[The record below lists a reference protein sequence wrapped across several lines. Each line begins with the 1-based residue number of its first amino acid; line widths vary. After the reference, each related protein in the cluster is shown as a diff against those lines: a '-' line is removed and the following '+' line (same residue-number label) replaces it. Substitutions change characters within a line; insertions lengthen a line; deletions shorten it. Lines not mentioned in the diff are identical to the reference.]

1 MDLIYATTNK
11 HKLAGAKQALT
22 ETNINLIA
30 PDKTLPDVPEI
41 QSDDQAAVSVDKAL
55 KYYELLKRPV
65 VVMDSGLFIDE
76 LNGFP
81 GVYTKY
87 ALDTIGIDR
96 IIQLLGAGARA
107 YTQRTITYFDGNKPQ
122 IFTLKLHGALLK
134 EPRGNNGR
142 NYDKYFL
149 PDGKN
154 KTLAEMTDDEKVEL
168 TAEVWKKLA
177 TTAKKQQIRLIYL
190 ISGEAPLT
198 IKQTPAPA
206 APYDTSTPKSISSYS
221 ASCLCYN

>member
-11 HKLAGAKQALT
+11 HKFAGAKQALAGT
-22 ETNINLIA
+22 DINLIA
-30 PDKTLPDVPEI
+30 PDETLPDVPEI

-65 VVMDSGLFIDE
+65 VVMDSGLFIDK

-96 IIQLLGAGARA
+96 IIQLLGYGVRA
-107 YTQRTITYFDGNKPQ
+107 YTQRTITYFDGDKPQ
-122 IFTLKLHGALLK
+122 TFSLKLHGALLK

-149 PDGKN
+149 PDDKN
-154 KTLAEMTDDEKVEL
+154 KTLAEMASEEKAEL
-168 TAEVWKKLA
+168 TAEIWRKLA
-177 TTAKKQQIRLIYL
+177 AWLQ
-190 ISGEAPLT
+190 
-198 IKQTPAPA
+198 
-206 APYDTSTPKSISSYS
+206 KSSK
-221 ASCLCYN
+221 

>member
-11 HKLAGAKQALT
+11 HKFAGAKQALAGT
-22 ETNINLIA
+22 DINLIA

-41 QSDDQAAVSVDKAL
+41 QSDDQQVVSVDKAL
-55 KYYELLKRPV
+55 KYYDLLKRPL

-87 ALDTIGIDR
+87 ALDTIGINR
-96 IIQLLGAGARA
+96 IIQLLGGAARA
-107 YTQRTITYFDGNKPQ
+107 YTQRTITYFDGNKSQ
-122 IFTLKLHGALLK
+122 TFTLKLHGALLK

-142 NYDKYFL
+142 NYNEYFL

-177 TTAKKQQIRLIYL
+177 TRL
-190 ISGEAPLT
+190 
-198 IKQTPAPA
+198 Q
-206 APYDTSTPKSISSYS
+206 KSSK
-221 ASCLCYN
+221 

>member
-11 HKLAGAKQALT
+11 HKLAGAKQALAG
-22 ETNINLIA
+22 TNINLTM

-41 QSDDQAAVSVDKAL
+41 QSDDQTAVSVDKAL
-55 KYYELLKRPV
+55 KYYELLKRPL

-96 IIQLLGAGARA
+96 IIQLLGGARA

-122 IFTLKLHGALLK
+122 TFTLKLHGALLK

-154 KTLAEMTDDEKVEL
+154 KTLAEMTDEEKAEL
-168 TAEVWKKLA
+168 TAAVWRELA
-177 TTAKKQQIRLIYL
+177 EWLQKVT
-190 ISGEAPLT
+190 
-198 IKQTPAPA
+198 
-206 APYDTSTPKSISSYS
+206 D
-221 ASCLCYN
+221 

>member
-11 HKLAGAKQALT
+11 HKLAGAKQALAG
-22 ETNINLIA
+22 TNINLIA

-55 KYYELLKRPV
+55 KYYELLKHPL

-96 IIQLLGAGARA
+96 IVQLLGGGARA
-107 YTQRTITYFDGNKPQ
+107 YTQRTITYFDGNKTANLYLKTARRVIKRTARQQRPQLRQ
-122 IFTLKLHGALLK
+122 IF
-134 EPRGNNGR
+134 
-142 NYDKYFL
+142 
-149 PDGKN
+149 
-154 KTLAEMTDDEKVEL
+154 LA
-168 TAEVWKKLA
+168 
-177 TTAKKQQIRLIYL
+177 RR
-190 ISGEAPLT
+190 
-198 IKQTPAPA
+198 
-206 APYDTSTPKSISSYS
+206 
-221 ASCLCYN
+221 

>member
-11 HKLAGAKQALT
+11 HKLAGAKQALAG
-22 ETNINLIA
+22 TNINLIM

-41 QSDDQAAVSVDKAL
+41 QSDDQQAVSVDKAL
-55 KYYELLKRPV
+55 KYYDLLKRPL

-96 IIQLLGAGARA
+96 IIQLLGGAARA

-122 IFTLKLHGALLK
+122 TFTLKLHGTLLK

-154 KTLAEMTDDEKVEL
+154 KTLAEMTDEEKVEL

-177 TTAKKQQIRLIYL
+177 AWLQ
-190 ISGEAPLT
+190 
-198 IKQTPAPA
+198 
-206 APYDTSTPKSISSYS
+206 KSSK
-221 ASCLCYN
+221 

>member
-11 HKLAGAKQALT
+11 HKLAGAKQALAG
-22 ETNINLIA
+22 TNINLIT
-30 PDKTLPDVPEI
+30 PDGVLPDVPEI

-55 KYYELLKRPV
+55 KYYELLKRPL

-96 IIQLLGAGARA
+96 IIQLLGGAARA
-107 YTQRTITYFDGNKPQ
+107 YTQRTITYFDDNEPQ
-122 IFTLKLHGALLK
+122 TFTLKLHGALLK

-154 KTLAEMTDDEKVEL
+154 KTLAEMASEEKAEL
-168 TAEVWKKLA
+168 TAEIWRKLA
-177 TTAKKQQIRLIYL
+177 AWLQ
-190 ISGEAPLT
+190 
-198 IKQTPAPA
+198 
-206 APYDTSTPKSISSYS
+206 KSSK
-221 ASCLCYN
+221 

>member
-1 MDLIYATTNK
+1 MILTYATTNK
-11 HKLAGAKQALT
+11 HKLAGAQQALAGT
-22 ETNINLIA
+22 GINLIA
-30 PDKTLPDVPEI
+30 PDGVLPDVPEI
-41 QSDDQAAVSVDKAL
+41 QSDDQEAISVDKAL
-55 KYYELLKRPV
+55 KYYNLLKRPL

-122 IFTLKLHGALLK
+122 TFTLKLHGALLK

-154 KTLAEMTDDEKVEL
+154 KTLAEMASEEKAEL
-168 TAEVWKKLA
+168 TAEVWRELA
-177 TTAKKQQIRLIYL
+177 AWLQKGSK
-190 ISGEAPLT
+190 
-198 IKQTPAPA
+198 
-206 APYDTSTPKSISSYS
+206 
-221 ASCLCYN
+221 

>member
-1 MDLIYATTNK
+1 MELIYATTNK
-11 HKLAGAKQALT
+11 YKFAGAKQALAGT
-22 ETNINLIA
+22 DINLIA

-41 QSDDQAAVSVDKAL
+41 QSDDQQVVSVDKAI
-55 KYYELLKRPV
+55 KYYDLLKRPL

-87 ALDTIGIDR
+87 ALVTIGIDR
-96 IIQLLGAGARA
+96 TIQLLGGAARA

-122 IFTLKLHGALLK
+122 TFTLKLHGALLK

-154 KTLAEMTDDEKVEL
+154 KTLAEMTDDEKAEL
-168 TAEVWKKLA
+168 TAEVWRELA
-177 TTAKKQQIRLIYL
+177 AGLQ
-190 ISGEAPLT
+190 
-198 IKQTPAPA
+198 
-206 APYDTSTPKSISSYS
+206 KSSK
-221 ASCLCYN
+221 

>member
-11 HKLAGAKQALT
+11 HKLAGAKQAPAG
-22 ETNINLIA
+22 TNINLIA
-30 PDKTLPDVPEI
+30 PDETLPDVPEI
-41 QSDDQAAVSVDKAL
+41 QSDDQEAVSVDKAL
-55 KYYELLKRPV
+55 KYYDLLKCPL

-76 LNGFP
+76 LNDFP

-96 IIQLLGAGARA
+96 IVQLLARA

-149 PDGKN
+149 PDDKN
-154 KTLAEMTDDEKVEL
+154 KTLAEMTDEEKAEL
-168 TAEVWKKLA
+168 TAVVWQELA
-177 TTAKKQQIRLIYL
+177 AWLQ
-190 ISGEAPLT
+190 
-198 IKQTPAPA
+198 
-206 APYDTSTPKSISSYS
+206 KSSK
-221 ASCLCYN
+221 

>member
-1 MDLIYATTNK
+1 MELIYATTNK
-11 HKLAGAKQALT
+11 HKLAGAKQALAGT
-22 ETNINLIA
+22 DINLIVL
-30 PDKTLPDVPEI
+30 DKTLPDVPEI
-41 QSDDQAAVSVDKAL
+41 QSDDQAAVSIDKAL
-55 KYYELLKRPV
+55 KYYKLLKRPL

-107 YTQRTITYFDGNKPQ
+107 YTQRMITYFDGNKPQ
-122 IFTLKLHGALLK
+122 TFTLKLHGALLK

-154 KTLAEMTDDEKVEL
+154 KTLAEMTDEEKAEL
-168 TAEVWKKLA
+168 TTAVWRELAARLSVLKLNH
-177 TTAKKQQIRLIYL
+177 
-190 ISGEAPLT
+190 E
-198 IKQTPAPA
+198 
-206 APYDTSTPKSISSYS
+206 
-221 ASCLCYN
+221 

>member
-11 HKLAGAKQALT
+11 HKFAGAKQALAGT
-22 ETNINLIA
+22 DINLIA
-30 PDKTLPDVPEI
+30 PDETLPDVPEI
-41 QSDDQAAVSVDKAL
+41 QSDDQEAVSVDKAL
-55 KYYELLKRPV
+55 KYYNLLKRPL

-81 GVYTKY
+81 GIYTKY

-96 IIQLLGAGARA
+96 IIQLLGGATRA
-107 YTQRTITYFDGNKPQ
+107 YTQRTITYFNGNKSQ
-122 IFTLKLHGALLK
+122 TFTLKLHGALLK

-154 KTLAEMTDDEKVEL
+154 KTLAEMTDEEKAEL
-168 TAEVWKKLA
+168 TAEVWRELAARLSVLKLNH
-177 TTAKKQQIRLIYL
+177 
-190 ISGEAPLT
+190 E
-198 IKQTPAPA
+198 
-206 APYDTSTPKSISSYS
+206 
-221 ASCLCYN
+221 

>member
-1 MDLIYATTNK
+1 MELIYATTNK
-11 HKLAGAKQALT
+11 HKLAGAKQALAGT
-22 ETNINLIA
+22 DINLIA
-30 PDKTLPDVPEI
+30 PDGVLPDVPEI

-55 KYYELLKRPV
+55 TYYELLKRPV

-81 GVYTKY
+81 GVYTKH

-96 IIQLLGAGARA
+96 IIQLLSGAARA
-107 YTQRTITYFDGNKPQ
+107 YTQRTITYFDGDKPQ
-122 IFTLKLHGALLK
+122 TFTLKLHGALLK

-154 KTLAEMTDDEKVEL
+154 KTLAEMTDEEKAEL
-168 TAEVWKKLA
+168 TAAVWRELAEWLQERKLS
-177 TTAKKQQIRLIYL
+177 L
-190 ISGEAPLT
+190 
-198 IKQTPAPA
+198 
-206 APYDTSTPKSISSYS
+206 
-221 ASCLCYN
+221 

>member
-11 HKLAGAKQALT
+11 HKLAGAKQALAG
-22 ETNINLIA
+22 TNINLIT
-30 PDKTLPDVPEI
+30 PDGALPDVPEI

-55 KYYELLKRPV
+55 KYYELLKRPL
-65 VVMDSGLFIDE
+65 VVMDSGLFIDK

-96 IIQLLGAGARA
+96 IIQLLGGAARA
-107 YTQRTITYFDGNKPQ
+107 YTQRTITYFDGNKSQ
-122 IFTLKLHGALLK
+122 TFTLKLYGSLLK

-154 KTLAEMTDDEKVEL
+154 KTLAEMTSKEKAEL
-168 TAEVWKKLA
+168 TAEIWRKLA
-177 TTAKKQQIRLIYL
+177 AWLQ
-190 ISGEAPLT
+190 
-198 IKQTPAPA
+198 
-206 APYDTSTPKSISSYS
+206 KSSK
-221 ASCLCYN
+221 

>member
-11 HKLAGAKQALT
+11 HKLAGAKQALAG
-22 ETNINLIA
+22 TNINLIA

-41 QSDDQAAVSVDKAL
+41 QSDDQAAVSVDKAM
-55 KYYELLKRPV
+55 KYYELLKRPL
-65 VVMDSGLFIDE
+65 VVMDSGLFIGE
-76 LNGFP
+76 LGGFP

-87 ALDTIGIDR
+87 ALVTIGIDR
-96 IIQLLGAGARA
+96 IVQLLGGAARA
-107 YTQRTITYFDGNKPQ
+107 YTQRTITYFDGNKSQ
-122 IFTLKLHGALLK
+122 TFTLKLYGALLK

-177 TTAKKQQIRLIYL
+177 TRL
-190 ISGEAPLT
+190 
-198 IKQTPAPA
+198 Q
-206 APYDTSTPKSISSYS
+206 KSSK
-221 ASCLCYN
+221 

>member
-11 HKLAGAKQALT
+11 HKLAGAKQALAGT
-22 ETNINLIA
+22 DINLIA
-30 PDKTLPDVPEI
+30 PDGVLPDVPEI
-41 QSDDQAAVSVDKAL
+41 QSDDQEAVSVDKAL
-55 KYYELLKRPV
+55 KYHDLLKCPL

-96 IIQLLGAGARA
+96 VIQLLGGATQA
-107 YTQRTITYFDGNKPQ
+107 YTQRTITYFGGNKPQ
-122 IFTLKLHGALLK
+122 TFTLKLHGALLK

-149 PDGKN
+149 PDSKN
-154 KTLAEMTDDEKVEL
+154 KTLAEMADEEKAEL
-168 TAEVWKKLA
+168 TAEVWRELA
-177 TTAKKQQIRLIYL
+177 ARL
-190 ISGEAPLT
+190 
-198 IKQTPAPA
+198 Q
-206 APYDTSTPKSISSYS
+206 KSSK
-221 ASCLCYN
+221 

>member
-41 QSDDQAAVSVDKAL
+41 QSNDQAAVSVDKVL
-55 KYYELLKRPV
+55 KYYELLKRPL

-96 IIQLLGAGARA
+96 IIRLLGDSSRA
-107 YTQRTITYFDGNKPQ
+107 YTQRTITYFDGDKPH
-122 IFTLKLHGALLK
+122 T
-134 EPRGNNGR
+134 
-142 NYDKYFL
+142 YFL
-149 PDGKN
+149 PDN
-154 KTLAEMTDDEKVEL
+154 HDKTLAEMTDEEKVEL
-168 TAEVWKKLA
+168 TANVWRELA
-177 TTAKKQQIRLIYL
+177 AWLHKHTRVIH
-190 ISGEAPLT
+190 E
-198 IKQTPAPA
+198 
-206 APYDTSTPKSISSYS
+206 
-221 ASCLCYN
+221 

>member
-11 HKLAGAKQALT
+11 HKLAGAKQVLAG
-22 ETNINLIA
+22 TNINLIV

-122 IFTLKLHGALLK
+122 TFTLKLYGSLLK

-142 NYDKYFL
+142 NYDKHFL

-154 KTLAEMTDDEKVEL
+154 KTLAEMTNEEKVEL
-168 TAEVWKKLA
+168 TAAVWRELAARLSVLKLNN
-177 TTAKKQQIRLIYL
+177 
-190 ISGEAPLT
+190 E
-198 IKQTPAPA
+198 
-206 APYDTSTPKSISSYS
+206 
-221 ASCLCYN
+221 

>member
-11 HKLAGAKQALT
+11 HKLAGAKQALAGK
-22 ETNINLIA
+22 NINLIM

-41 QSDDQAAVSVDKAL
+41 QSNDQQTVSIDKAL
-55 KYYELLKRPV
+55 KYYDLLKRPL

-96 IIQLLGAGARA
+96 IIQLLGGARA

-122 IFTLKLHGALLK
+122 TFTLKLHGALLK

-154 KTLAEMTDDEKVEL
+154 KTLAEMTDEEKAEL
-168 TAEVWKKLA
+168 TAVVWRELA
-177 TTAKKQQIRLIYL
+177 ARL
-190 ISGEAPLT
+190 
-198 IKQTPAPA
+198 Q
-206 APYDTSTPKSISSYS
+206 KSSK
-221 ASCLCYN
+221 

>member
-1 MDLIYATTNK
+1 MELIYATTNK
-11 HKLAGAKQALT
+11 HKFAGAKQALAGT
-22 ETNINLIA
+22 DINLIA

-41 QSDDQAAVSVDKAL
+41 QSDDQQVVSVDKAI
-55 KYYELLKRPV
+55 KYYDLLKRPL

-87 ALDTIGIDR
+87 ALNTIGIDR
-96 IIQLLGAGARA
+96 IVQLLGGATRA

-122 IFTLKLHGALLK
+122 TFTLKLHGALLK

-177 TTAKKQQIRLIYL
+177 TRL
-190 ISGEAPLT
+190 
-198 IKQTPAPA
+198 Q
-206 APYDTSTPKSISSYS
+206 KSSK
-221 ASCLCYN
+221 

>member
-11 HKLAGAKQALT
+11 HKLAGAKQALAG
-22 ETNINLIA
+22 TNINLIT
-30 PDKTLPDVPEI
+30 PDEALPDVPEI

-55 KYYELLKRPV
+55 KYYELLKHPL

-87 ALDTIGIDR
+87 ALVTIGIDR
-96 IIQLLGAGARA
+96 IVQLLGGAARA
-107 YTQRTITYFDGNKPQ
+107 YTQRTITYFDGGEPRT
-122 IFTLKLHGALLK
+122 FTLKIYGTLLK
-134 EPRGNNGR
+134 NPRGNNGR

-177 TTAKKQQIRLIYL
+177 TRL
-190 ISGEAPLT
+190 
-198 IKQTPAPA
+198 Q
-206 APYDTSTPKSISSYS
+206 KSSK
-221 ASCLCYN
+221 

>member
-1 MDLIYATTNK
+1 MDLTYATTNK
-11 HKLAGAKQALT
+11 HKLASAKQALAG
-22 ETNINLIA
+22 TNIKLIA

-41 QSDDQAAVSVDKAL
+41 QSDDQEAVSIDKAL
-55 KYYELLKRPV
+55 KYYNLLKRPL

-87 ALDTIGIDR
+87 ALVTIGIDR
-96 IIQLLGAGARA
+96 IIHLLGGAARA
-107 YTQRTITYFDGNKPQ
+107 YTQRTIAYFDGSEPRT
-122 IFTLKLHGALLK
+122 FTLKIHGTLLK
-134 EPRGNNGR
+134 NPRGSNGR

-177 TTAKKQQIRLIYL
+177 TRL
-190 ISGEAPLT
+190 
-198 IKQTPAPA
+198 Q
-206 APYDTSTPKSISSYS
+206 KSSK
-221 ASCLCYN
+221 

>member
-1 MDLIYATTNK
+1 MNLTYATTNK
-11 HKLAGAKQALT
+11 YKLAGAKQALAGT
-22 ETNINLIA
+22 GVNLIA
-30 PDKTLPDVPEI
+30 PDEALPDVPEI
-41 QSDDQAAVSVDKAL
+41 QSDDQTAVSVDKAL
-55 KYYELLKRPV
+55 KYYDLLKRPL

-96 IIQLLGAGARA
+96 IIQLLGYGARA

-122 IFTLKLHGALLK
+122 TFTLKLHGALLK

-142 NYDKYFL
+142 NYDKHFL

-154 KTLAEMTDDEKVEL
+154 KTLAEMTNEEKAEL
-168 TAEVWKKLA
+168 TVAVWRELAEWLQKA
-177 TTAKKQQIRLIYL
+177 TNKTYILNKRRSTTYRQTNFH
-190 ISGEAPLT
+190 PLT
-198 IKQTPAPA
+198 
-206 APYDTSTPKSISSYS
+206 PYKEPTTKNIS
-221 ASCLCYN
+221 C

>member
-1 MDLIYATTNK
+1 M
-11 HKLAGAKQALT
+11 
-22 ETNINLIA
+22 
-30 PDKTLPDVPEI
+30 PEI
-41 QSDDQAAVSVDKAL
+41 QSDDQVAVSIDKAL
-55 KYYELLKRPV
+55 KYYKLLKRPL

-107 YTQRTITYFDGNKPQ
+107 YTQRTITYFGGNKPQ
-122 IFTLKLHGALLK
+122 TFTLKLHGALLK

-149 PDGKN
+149 PENKN
-154 KTLAEMTDDEKVEL
+154 KTLAEMTDEEKAEL
-168 TAEVWKKLA
+168 TAEVWRELA
-177 TTAKKQQIRLIYL
+177 ARL
-190 ISGEAPLT
+190 
-198 IKQTPAPA
+198 Q
-206 APYDTSTPKSISSYS
+206 KSSK
-221 ASCLCYN
+221 

>member
-1 MDLIYATTNK
+1 MELIYATTNK
-11 HKLAGAKQALT
+11 HKLAGAKQALAG
-22 ETNINLIA
+22 TNINLIT
-30 PDKTLPDVPEI
+30 PDGVLPDVPEI
-41 QSDDQAAVSVDKAL
+41 QSDDQQAVSVDKAL
-55 KYYELLKRPV
+55 KYYDLLKSPL
-65 VVMDSGLFIDE
+65 VVMDSGMFINE
-76 LNGFP
+76 LGGFP

-87 ALDTIGIDR
+87 ALDTIGINR
-96 IIQLLGAGARA
+96 IIQLLGGAARA

-177 TTAKKQQIRLIYL
+177 AWLQERKLSL
-190 ISGEAPLT
+190 
-198 IKQTPAPA
+198 
-206 APYDTSTPKSISSYS
+206 
-221 ASCLCYN
+221 

>member
-11 HKLAGAKQALT
+11 HKLAGALAGAKQALAGT
-22 ETNINLIA
+22 DINLIA

-55 KYYELLKRPV
+55 KYYELLKHPL

-96 IIQLLGAGARA
+96 IIQLLGGAARA
-107 YTQRTITYFDGNKPQ
+107 GY
-122 IFTLKLHGALLK
+122 AVC
-134 EPRGNNGR
+134 
-142 NYDKYFL
+142 
-149 PDGKN
+149 GK
-154 KTLAEMTDDEKVEL
+154 
-168 TAEVWKKLA
+168 
-177 TTAKKQQIRLIYL
+177 I
-190 ISGEAPLT
+190 
-198 IKQTPAPA
+198 
-206 APYDTSTPKSISSYS
+206 
-221 ASCLCYN
+221 